1 MSSVGKKTQKDSETI
16 SLSTEKY
23 GKIKIEKENI
33 IIFVN
38 GILGFEELRQFVI
51 VNAVECRPFELLV
64 SVENPMVA
72 FPVINPIPLF
82 IDYNPL
88 KLVPA
93 SDLAPLKIKGEKDAE
108 AFCIVTLGNRPED
121 VTVNLKGP
129 ILVNMQNRRGKQF
142 VLADERYSL
151 TQPLIR
157 KQKV

>member
-1 MSSVGKKTQKDSETI
+1 MSSVGKKDSDTI

-33 IIFVN
+33 IIFVK

-82 IDYNPL
+82 IDYDPL
-88 KLVPA
+88 KLATA
-93 SDLAPLKIKGEKDAE
+93 SDLAPLKINSEKDAE
-108 AFCIVTLGNRPED
+108 ALCIVTLGNRPED

-129 ILVNMQNRRGKQF
+129 ILVNMKDRRGKQV